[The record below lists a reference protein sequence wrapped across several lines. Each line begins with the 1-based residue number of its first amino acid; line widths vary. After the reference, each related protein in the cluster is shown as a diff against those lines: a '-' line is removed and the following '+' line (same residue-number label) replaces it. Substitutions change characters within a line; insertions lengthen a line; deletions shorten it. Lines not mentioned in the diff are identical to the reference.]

1 MHRALEK
8 SGYRKIA
15 RRRRMYLTEG
25 AWRDDYVFELLREE
39 WEAEQR

>member
-1 MHRALEK
+1 
-8 SGYRKIA
+8 
-15 RRRRMYLTEG
+15 MYLTEG